1 MKNKMQRKRTDRK
14 AWIRIVE
21 VLIAIL
27 IITGAVL
34 VTLSKQD
41 NKKDISNEVYQTQ
54 RDVLEIISKNESL
67 RNEII
72 SGQNTQVNN
81 TILKMIPAT
90 WNFDAQICNLNDICN
105 SDSTPLDKEV
115 YVSEVMITTN
125 LTQYKPQKLRFFVWM
140 K

>member
-1 MKNKMQRKRTDRK
+1 MQRKRTDKK

-54 RDVLEIISKNESL
+54 RYVLDIISKNDSL

-81 TILKMIPAT
+81 TISKMIPAT
-90 WNFDAQICNLNDICN
+90 WNFETRICNLNDICN
-105 SDSTPLDKEV
+105 SDATPLGSVEI

-125 LTQYKPQKLRFFVWM
+125 LTQYNPQKLRFFVWM